1 MDSRNNLPILQQLRD
16 YDSCFGEFLERS
28 GNGQKI
34 MQAILLR
41 EAFSR
46 FAEQRVGIRQD
57 RPTAI
62 LDVSCGPGD
71 YSVAWT
77 TEIAHFLPRG
87 MVFYCTN
94 FPGGVSH
101 DTGQTYAATTAA
113 KIAAAGKAGRLTLAR
128 TPVGIDA
135 NLFAGEDRL
144 MPAGEMAD
152 IVHWSHSGYHA
163 RDALGVQRDEPRAV
177 AAAINIAI
185 DKIWAALD
193 PNGLMFS
200 VHQTRDISDG
210 VPSQML
216 PISRKYCGALG
227 DVPQRIEARIRQLGG
242 YATAVNFA
250 SPLKFPPL
258 SEVAW
263 QALKQPEQWD
273 RASPG
278 QARVLRLLNFIAY
291 NFSDPG
297 KASLETLAETNQLAA
312 YVDEFKSIVAA
323 NGGHIIVKC
332 AFQMLSK
339 SGEVGAALTA
349 IAAELKEK
357 MPEFCREMTV
367 GMER

>member
-1 MDSRNNLPILQQLRD
+1 MDISANLPILQQLRD
-16 YDSCFGEFLERS
+16 YNSCFGEFLQRS

-41 EAFSR
+41 EAFCR
-46 FAEQRVGIRQD
+46 FAERRVGIRQN
-57 RPTAI
+57 RPTTI

-77 TEIAHFLPRG
+77 TEIAHFLPQG
-87 MVFYCTN
+87 MVFYCTD

-101 DTGQTYAATTAA
+101 DIGQTYAVTTAA
-113 KIAAAGKAGRLTLAR
+113 KIAAAGKAGRLILAR
-128 TPVGIDA
+128 PPIGIDA
-135 NLFAGEDRL
+135 NLFAGEDWL
-144 MPAGEMAD
+144 MPPSEMAD

-177 AAAINIAI
+177 AAAINIAV

-193 PNGLMFS
+193 PKGLMFS

-216 PISRKYCGALG
+216 PISRKYCGALD
-227 DVPQRIEARIRQLGG
+227 DVPQRIEARIRHLGG
-242 YATAVNFA
+242 YTTAVNFTT
-250 SPLKFPPL
+250 PLKFPAL
-258 SEVAW
+258 SEAAW

-273 RASPG
+273 RASPE

-291 NFSDPG
+291 DFSDPG
-297 KASLETLAETNQLAA
+297 KASLETLAETNRLAA
-312 YVDEFKSIVAA
+312 YVDEFKSIAAA

-332 AFQMLSK
+332 VFQMLSK
-339 SGEVGAALTA
+339 SGKIAAALAA

-357 MPEFCREMTV
+357 MPEFCREMTIEMGV
-367 GMER
+367 